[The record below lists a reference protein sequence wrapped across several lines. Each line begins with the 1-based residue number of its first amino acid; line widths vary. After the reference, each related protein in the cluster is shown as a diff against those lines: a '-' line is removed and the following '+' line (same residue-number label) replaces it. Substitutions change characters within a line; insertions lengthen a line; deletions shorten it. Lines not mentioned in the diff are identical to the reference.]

1 MKSVG
6 KDEKSVVRPITGQVK
21 STLDASYRGGG
32 TRGLPRPRTLE
43 PPADGRAGAAPSV
56 NF

>member
-6 KDEKSVVRPITGQVK
+6 IDEESVARPITGQVK

-32 TRGLPRPRTLE
+32 TRDCR
-43 PPADGRAGAAPSV
+43 GRAHWNLRRMDAPARLLP
-56 NF
+56 